1 MFSIKANEVSLVDI
15 LSIKDVV
22 DIDKCTFSLL
32 GFYFFKVDMIFI
44 MRVYS
49 ILIVLKRLCFMVV
62 FVLIDKE
69 CVRVIEEVEEDG
81 D

>member
-22 DIDKCTFSLL
+22 DDKCIFSLL

>member
-22 DIDKCTFSLL
+22 DDKCTFSLL

>member
-22 DIDKCTFSLL
+22 DDKCTFSLL

-49 ILIVLKRLCFMVV
+49 ILIVLKRLCFMIV

>member
-22 DIDKCTFSLL
+22 DDKCTFSLL
-32 GFYFFKVDMIFI
+32 GFYFCKVDKIFI

-69 CVRVIEEVEEDG
+69 CIRVIEEVEEDG

>member
-22 DIDKCTFSLL
+22 DDKCMFSLL

-49 ILIVLKRLCFMVV
+49 ILIVLKRFCFMVV

>member
-1 MFSIKANEVSLVDI
+1 MFFIKANEVSLVDI

-22 DIDKCTFSLL
+22 DDKCTFSLL

>member
-15 LSIKDVV
+15 LLIKDVV
-22 DIDKCTFSLL
+22 EDKCMFSLL

>member
-22 DIDKCTFSLL
+22 DDKCTFSLL
-32 GFYFFKVDMIFI
+32 GFYFFKVDKIFI
-44 MRVYS
+44 MWVYS

>member
-15 LSIKDVV
+15 LLIKDVV
-22 DIDKCTFSLL
+22 DDKCTFSLL
-32 GFYFFKVDMIFI
+32 EFYFFKVDKIFI

-49 ILIVLKRLCFMVV
+49 ILIVLKRFCFMVV

-69 CVRVIEEVEEDG
+69 CVRDIEKVEEDG

>member
-1 MFSIKANEVSLVDI
+1 MIKVNEVSLVDI
-15 LSIKDVV
+15 LLIKDVV
-22 DIDKCTFSLL
+22 DDKCMFSLL

-44 MRVYS
+44 MWVYS
-49 ILIVLKRLCFMVV
+49 ILIVLKRFCFMVV